1 MIIVI
6 KRVMNMTM
14 NIKTKFNNSSC
25 NLKGCQGH
33 MKWLIETLGPVILGA
48 KPAEIISYPKFDCGR
63 CEKLQAIDTNF
74 EKTIKVRYRKITQ
87 DNGQIKIIFYD
98 PLHLYETLH
107 DRRNRRFLTSLGYP
121 EKGTLEDYLEILA
134 SKLRKGECPD
144 EIGVFLGYPLKDVL
158 GFMGHPSLKFTK
170 VQYWRVYGD
179 ARISDEKYK
188 KIIETRN
195 EIKCMMNES
204 SLSCVLAGI

>member
-1 MIIVI
+1 ME
-6 KRVMNMTM
+6 TAL
-14 NIKTKFNNSSC
+14 KTKFNNTSC
-25 NLKGCQGH
+25 SLEGCQGH
-33 MKWLIETLGPVILGA
+33 MKWLVETLGPVILGA
-48 KPAEIISYPKFDCGR
+48 KPAEIISYPKFDCSR
-63 CEKLQAIDTNF
+63 CEKLQAIDANF
-74 EKTIKVRYRKITQ
+74 EKAIKVRYKKITQ

-107 DRRNRRFLTSLGYP
+107 DRRVRRFLVSLGYP
-121 EKGTLEDYLEILA
+121 KRGSMDEYLAILTEKLQ
-134 SKLRKGECPD
+134 KGECPD

-188 KIIETRN
+188 RIVETRN
-195 EIKCMMNES
+195 EMKCMMSES
-204 SLSCVLAGI
+204 SLSCVLQAI